1 MYNAGK
7 ISNLSF
13 KSQGFWSEERK
24 LAHIISKDA
33 HLEKSVKGGGCEEG
47 AMVGIKR
54 DEHYQSCAAGGGC
67 EEGAMVGTKRDEHTK
82 KSMKGDARVHI
93 VKVVAGHEK
102 KNALLLQLANSK
114 LKQGPEWTESC
125 RKNGSGVIYTFTN
138 GIDDPIEGKGDF
150 EAHLLESYMPEEL
163 TEDGKSA

>member
-1 MYNAGK
+1 M
-7 ISNLSF
+7 
-13 KSQGFWSEERK
+13 
-24 LAHIISKDA
+24 
-33 HLEKSVKGGGCEEG
+33 KGGGCEEG

-163 TEDGKSA
+163 TEDGKSALAAMKKKRDENDKRNATIAAKKKQRAN